1 MYGDDTWWSDFLNN
15 VVELL
20 SPLSAIVG
28 FLCVIGLL
36 FVLLSIWEMRRDIV
50 DMLPSSKPSGKKVIP
65 EEIDNKSS
73 IMDINNLD
81 SGIES
86 DEQRRRLKWRIK
98 VLGKI
103 DWPAVNQKLMIIK
116 INVVKIL
123 TFLSRLIFVS
133 ILNTL
138 TIVLLFS
145 FFLLIILSI
154 LTVLSF
160 FMDFV
165 TNNEDSFVSNS
176 ISWITGL
183 LISTIGIVISYLGK
197 LIGAVI
203 SFIGDTIG
211 SAIDSIGGTIQ
222 SYSSNEYCQLSLII
236 LILIIMLTSPTK
248 EGLRN
253 IKKLSNY
260 VFQFMISMTIWAFNP
275 IGVYKN
281 KSMIDDE
288 EE

>member
-1 MYGDDTWWSDFLNN
+1 MND
-15 VVELL
+15 VVEQV
-20 SPLSAIVG
+20 SPLSAVVG
-28 FLCVIGLL
+28 LLCVIGLL
-36 FVLLSIWEMRRDIV
+36 FILLPMWEMRRDIV
-50 DMLPSSKPSGKKVIP
+50 DIIPSVKLSVKKEIT
-65 EEIDNKSS
+65 EEIDDKAL
-73 IMDINNLD
+73 IVDKNNLN

-86 DEQRRRLKWRIK
+86 DKQKRRLKWRIK
-98 VLGKI
+98 ALGEI
-103 DWPAVNQKLMIIK
+103 DWPAINQKLMIIK